1 MEKKVNNKF
10 TIFKLSLLITFLITM
25 IITTVI
31 MGNRN
36 VVNAATAYDDNG
48 ILWRF
53 SYNTDNWEIYNLY
66 TTSLTTEQAENLV
79 IPSKITFSGFEYT
92 VRSIG
97 YGSSSNG
104 YMFPKTIKN
113 LTIPDTVTSI
123 NSYAFYSQ
131 TQLQHV
137 TMGSGV
143 TSIGNNAFYNCYNM
157 TGDIVFGENLTY
169 IGSSAF
175 SNCSKLEGNLTL
187 YEGLTTI
194 GASAFSY
201 CNKLEGNLVLPKSLT
216 SVGNYAFNGCRGITS
231 VKFGDNIPLSV
242 ITSLRSNNK
251 LERIEIYDDSELYKI
266 EDGVLFSK
274 DGKRLYFCEKRDYNN
289 YVVPSD
295 VTSIEA
301 DAFRFANSMT
311 GTITFNEGLLSIGN
325 YAFYEQKDLTG
336 HLRIPDSVTT
346 LGNYAFNG
354 CKNFDRVTI
363 GAGITSVGYG
373 TFSGLSDLFV
383 NNVIGSV
390 TFNSNYCDTTPVVHF
405 LNSVKHVIVSKVPGV
420 KLVNVATGT
429 EIETG
434 DYIDETTFQ
443 YRIEV
448 ENGYNYNNL
457 QLVWFDDNKYE
468 NYTNETVV
476 AGQSYTFTP
485 LLRERSIF
493 VQNLNTGVD
502 LSLRTFITEVN
513 RSPVSKSRVPVA
525 VTNESFEYQHT
536 KEPVKVRKGDLVTYK
551 VRIYNEA
558 LQAAR
563 ATEITVHIPEG
574 MSFDA
579 ENTTNKNYGWIQEEN
594 TIKTSQLAFDDII
607 SYIGNG
613 VINYKDVEICLT
625 VTEDSAESEIYKTVF
640 AEITGMSGTDTDS
653 TPGNVAVSQNY
664 RIDEITNSN
673 TTSFIFDQED
683 DDDFDTVV
691 LNSKIRVEYSIRI
704 EKIDKDTD
712 ELLAGAK
719 FELLSSGVNELVENG
734 EIKRY
739 EDEEVIARVT
749 SDENG
754 IVDFGGI
761 VTYGEGENIYWIK
774 ETDAPSGYLTNI
786 GKKMK
791 VKVVKTILDEETGIY
806 SVAVYCESSD
816 YKVDTTHFEFTPVSN
831 AEQLAK
837 IGSGEIVTID
847 GVEYEYNSTT
857 NYKLTNDIDLTGIN
871 WEPINRDLVGIIDG
885 DGHKIS
891 NLTIIAPDEGSAIAK
906 VGLISEFTG
915 IIENLTLENPNVHIN
930 KFAAGALENTDY
942 YGVGGFVGYMKNGYF
957 YNCKTTVTEGATAGI
972 SSGMDN
978 VGGFVGHTAPGGLV
992 TIINSENNVD
1002 VSGTEPVEEE
1012 GVTTVEGTNNAGGLI
1027 GCSLGSISIQESK
1040 NTGKI
1045 SCGKY
1050 GAGGLVGFVRPSDYE
1065 ELSITAGYD
1074 EDNKRID
1081 LLVENEA
1088 AEGQYNVTLEIRDR
1102 KTDRLIGG
1110 AIYEV
1115 DKVED
1120 AIKTALVDT
1129 GSLKL
1134 FDKAIEYTG
1143 RDVYFMTEEE
1153 TVPGYD
1159 LLNGII
1165 RVDIDRYWDVE
1176 SNGYKVRAEASII
1189 THKEYEEFVGERST
1203 KEDDTKT
1210 GKTFERGE
1218 IFTEAN
1224 VAKANWNGSKIEIV
1238 NCTNDGKVTATKSNA
1253 GGMIGT
1259 SYGVINASGCT
1270 NNGEINGTLKSGGL
1284 VAELRGVDT
1293 YMSNGE
1299 IASQNTLDYSKFV
1312 DCTNNGRITSV
1323 NQGWGPGEA
1332 GGLVA
1337 EIAGSIKVINGT
1349 NNGELETTQSHTGGI
1364 VGRALGQVTIED
1376 STNNGTITLNGGSTT
1391 DAGGILGVVS
1401 LDEYNIQLVKYKNVN
1416 TTIKNCKNNA
1426 NLYNHAAHDIAGIV
1440 GLAVGNSITITD
1452 CEVVGRSA
1460 EDKIKIYSYDLG
1472 ETAGIIAWSSCKTV
1486 TIKDCKIKNLEVG
1499 IIADHDA
1506 GTYGNVAGIFAIND
1520 AGYIPAQ
1527 NSYSEAKRESTNI
1540 SNCTVE
1546 DCTILGKSKE
1556 VSGIMGITNG
1566 SYGYIEDTYSA
1577 NINDCNVKNSYI
1589 EMRCESNGSAGSG
1602 CACSGIYCGGFEC
1615 KGFNIR
1621 YCNVEDSRLEAKGIS
1636 EDGFTPEGQYST
1648 VGGIFGRGMY
1658 TRKCSIEGCNF
1669 VNSTIYNRD
1678 SAGTA
1683 GSIGGIYGTTYG
1695 LYGDLDIINCNVKN
1709 CDMTDYNSNAGGLI
1723 GQIDYGYS
1731 YDTTTR
1737 IENCN
1742 VIETNITIAG
1752 EEITNRPPNNY
1763 CVGGIIGSLQA
1774 MNKVRINNVKVLGK
1788 DIDRNATNASERN
1801 YIVAK
1806 NGNIGGAI
1814 GLQLNNYDVEMN
1826 NVTIKNYD
1834 IVNNV
1839 TENKFNIDLTQLG
1852 GVVAA
1857 VQSDRDVKYKDITV
1871 ENVNIKGNKTH
1882 NTAGFIGYLCNYT
1895 TATKVDN
1902 VDIKNTS
1909 ISSQFSFEDRGEQTN
1924 EGTIPGQ
1931 IYGNVAGLMGS
1942 VLSEIEFKN
1951 CDVEDCEISSK
1962 KHIAAGG
1969 IAFTTNGLKATNCTV
1984 KNVEINDDWEEP
1996 ENIEEVANL
2005 LKTNKTNYG
2014 EVIQHRNYGGFIGT
2028 SRENILELDNIK
2040 VSNVDIEAK
2049 YASIGGI
2056 YACVDSIKK
2065 LNNCT
2070 VENSNFVSKKSIRGI
2085 YGSSAGVGAET
2096 IAMNCEPTNNK
2107 VTNVQITTDNHVNAG
2122 AFGFIKTGSGDEIKI
2137 KDTVVDN
2144 ATLTHE
2150 HKKLQYNIDHR
2161 EDDETVLIEYDPVV
2175 AGLVGVTESD
2185 TIINN
2190 ATVKNSSITGKQAD
2204 SSRGLTVA
2212 GIIAMSDWDI
2222 TIDGSKVINTTI
2234 TNNTPYGV
2242 TGGFVGL
2249 NVRGVINNSKPDN
2262 DMTTTITNSSIEQN
2276 SSISG
2281 NSAVGG
2287 LVGIAKV
2294 NLDNDKVLNTTI
2306 KSTGVSAGVVAL
2318 AKPVENTINRITV
2331 KDLTMPDGEN
2341 LPYNIG
2347 GIAGVYYGTIT
2358 NSTVTNA
2365 DIYGSTCA
2373 AGVVAILN
2381 PNEKAQSSLD
2391 NITVTNATIVSK
2403 STHAAGIACVDF
2415 AANIT
2420 NVKVVDST
2428 ITSDRGSGTAA
2439 GVVGVIFA
2447 SIDEAEIDNAT
2458 ITANTGMAGG
2468 IAGFSNNSIS
2478 NIKVTDSKIT
2488 GTTCTGGVTGV
2499 GFSETEEVEI
2509 ENTEVKS
2516 TMLSAG
2522 GISGCGLK
2530 TIKNVSVKDSTI
2542 IASDMAGGVAGF
2554 GTTISDATVDNTNVT
2569 SDTST
2574 GNGIAGGIAG
2584 SHPSEMARVTVKDST
2599 ITGRRLAG
2607 GISATPGE
2615 LNNAT
2620 VEGSTIIAKEMHAGG
2635 LAACTRSNITDCTT
2649 KNSTIKTLSGTFN
2662 SGANVYPTCLGGL
2675 VGTGYLEEPVI
2686 TNSTVE
2692 NNTLIGATGSVSGK
2706 YVGGPAELNIPLINA
2721 ETQP

>member
-1 MEKKVNNKF
+1 MEKKVSEKF
-10 TIFKLSLLITFLITM
+10 TILKLSLLITFLITM
-25 IITTVI
+25 IVTTVI

-36 VVNAATAYDDNG
+36 EVDAATAYDDNG

-53 SYNTDNWEIYNLY
+53 SYDASQMEIYNLY
-66 TTSLTTEQAENLV
+66 TTSLTVEQAENLV
-79 IPSKITFSGFEYT
+79 IPSIINFNGYDYT
-92 VRSIG
+92 VRSVG

-137 TMGSGV
+137 TMGAGI

-169 IGSSAF
+169 IGNSAF
-175 SNCSKLEGNLTL
+175 SNCNKLEGNITL

-194 GASAFSY
+194 GSSAFSY
-201 CNKLEGNLVLPKSLT
+201 CYKLGGDLVLPKSLT
-216 SVGNYAFNGCRGITS
+216 TVGNYAFNNCRSIKS

-242 ITSLRSNNK
+242 ITGLRESNG
-251 LERIEIYDDSELYKI
+251 LERIELYDDSELYKV
-266 EDGVLFSK
+266 EDGILFSK

-301 DAFRFANSMT
+301 NAFRYANSMT
-311 GTITFNEGLLSIGN
+311 GTLTLNEGLLSIGN
-325 YAFYEQKDLTG
+325 SAFYDQKELTG
-336 HLRIPDSVTT
+336 NLRIPDSVTT

-363 GAGITSVGYG
+363 GSGITSVGSG
-373 TFSGLSDLFV
+373 TFSGLTDLFV

-390 TFNSNYCDTTPVVHF
+390 AFNNNYCDTKPVVHF
-405 LNSVKHVIVSKVPGV
+405 LNSVKHVLVSKVPGV
-420 KLVNVATGT
+420 KLVNIATGT

-434 DYIDETTFQ
+434 DYLDETTFQ

-448 ENGYNYNNL
+448 EDGYNYDNL

-476 AGQSYTFTP
+476 AGQSYEFTP

-493 VQNLNTGVD
+493 IQNLNNGVD

-513 RSPVSKSRVPVA
+513 RSPVSKSRIPVA
-525 VTNESFEYQHT
+525 VTNESFGYQHT

-574 MSFDA
+574 MTFDA
-579 ENTTNKNYGWIQEEN
+579 ENTTNKNYGWIQDGS
-594 TIKTSQLAFDDII
+594 TIKTSQLAFDDIL
-607 SYIGNG
+607 SYLGNG

-625 VTEDSAESEIYKTVF
+625 VTEDSLESEVYKTVF

-653 TPGNVAVSQNY
+653 TPGNVTVAQNY

-704 EKIDKDTD
+704 EKVDQATD

-761 VTYGEGENIYWIK
+761 VTYGAGENIYWIQ
-774 ETDAPSGYLTNI
+774 ETDAPAGYLTNI

-816 YKVDTTHFEFTPVSN
+816 YKVDTTHFEFTPVST

-837 IGSGEIVTID
+837 IGSGEIVNVD
-847 GVEYEYNSTT
+847 GVDYEYNSTT
-857 NYKLTNDIDLTGIN
+857 NYKLTNDIDLAGIN

-891 NLTIIAPDEGSAIAK
+891 NLTIVAPEEGSSIAK

-915 IIENLTLENPNVHIN
+915 IIENLILENPNIRIN

-1002 VSGTEPVEEE
+1002 ISGTEPVEEE

-1045 SCGKY
+1045 NCGKY

-1065 ELSITAGYD
+1065 ELAITAGYD

-1088 AEGQYNVTLEIRDR
+1088 SEGQYNVTLEIRDR

-1115 DKVED
+1115 DKIED
-1120 AIKTALVDT
+1120 TIKTALVDT

-1165 RVDIDRYWDVE
+1165 RVDIDRYWDIE
-1176 SNGYKVRAEASII
+1176 NNEYRVRAEASII

-1210 GKTFERGE
+1210 GKTFERGD

-1224 VAKANWNGSKIEIV
+1224 VAKANWNGSKIELV
-1238 NCTNDGKVTATKSNA
+1238 NCTNDGKVTASKSNA
-1253 GGMIGT
+1253 AGMIGT
-1259 SYGVINASGCT
+1259 SYGVVNASGCI
-1270 NNGEINGTLKSGGL
+1270 NNGEINGLLKSGGL

-1293 YMSNGE
+1293 YMYNGE
-1299 IASQNTLDYSKFV
+1299 ISSQNTLDYSKLV
-1312 DCTNNGRITSV
+1312 DCTNNGKITSA
-1323 NQGWGPGEA
+1323 NQGWAPGEA

-1337 EIAGSIKVINGT
+1337 EFAGSIKVINGT
-1349 NNGELETTQSHTGGI
+1349 NNGEIETEQSHTGGI
-1364 VGRALGQVTIED
+1364 VGKALGQVTIEN
-1376 STNNGTITLNGGSTT
+1376 STNNGTITVTGGSTT

-1401 LDEYNIQLVKYKNVN
+1401 LDEYSIQLIKYKDVN
-1416 TTIKNCKNNA
+1416 AIIKNCKNNA
-1426 NLYNHAAHDIAGIV
+1426 NLYNNAAHDIAGIV

-1460 EDKIKIYSYDLG
+1460 DDKIKIYSYGQG
-1472 ETAGIIAWSSCKTV
+1472 ETAGIMAWASCKTV

-1499 IIADHDA
+1499 IIADHDV

-1527 NSYSEAKRESTNI
+1527 NSYSESKRIATNI
-1540 SNCTVE
+1540 SNCIVE
-1546 DCTILGKSKE
+1546 DCNILGKSKE
-1556 VSGIMGITNG
+1556 VAGIMGITNG

-1602 CACSGIYCGGFEC
+1602 CACAGIYAGGFEC

-1636 EDGFTPEGQYST
+1636 EDGYTPQGQYST

-1658 TRKCSIEGCNF
+1658 TKKCSIEGCNF

-1678 SAGTA
+1678 SIGTA

-1731 YDTTTR
+1731 YPTTTT

-1742 VIETNITIAG
+1742 VIETNITMAG
-1752 EEITNRPPNNY
+1752 EEVTPNPPNNY

-1774 MNKVRINNVKVLGK
+1774 MDKVRINNVKVLGK
-1788 DIDRNATNASERN
+1788 DIDRNATNAQERN
-1801 YIVAK
+1801 HIVSK

-1834 IVNNV
+1834 VVNNV
-1839 TENKFNIDLTQLG
+1839 SENKLNIDMTQLG
-1852 GVVAA
+1852 GVIGAA
-1857 VQSDRDVKYKDITV
+1857 QSDRDLKYKDITV
-1871 ENVNIKGNKTH
+1871 ENVNVKGNKTH
-1882 NTAGFIGYLCNYT
+1882 NTAGFMGYLSNYT
-1895 TATKVDN
+1895 SVSSVDN

-1909 ISSQFSFEDRGEQTN
+1909 ISSQFSFEDHGELN
-1924 EGTIPGQ
+1924 NDGTIPGEY
-1931 IYGNVAGLMGS
+1931 YGAVAGLVGTS
-1942 VLSEIEFKN
+1942 LSEVEFKN
-1951 CDVEDCEISSK
+1951 CDVENCEISYK

-1969 IAFTTNGLKATNCTV
+1969 IAYTTNGLKATSCTV
-1984 KNVEINDDWEEP
+1984 KNVEFNDNWEEP

-2005 LKTNKTNYG
+2005 FKTTKTSYRD
-2014 EVIQHRNYGGFIGT
+2014 IIKHRNYGGFIGT
-2028 SRENILELDNIK
+2028 AWEDTLELENIK

-2056 YACVDSIKK
+2056 YAYADNIKK
-2065 LNNCT
+2065 LNNCI
-2070 VENSNFVSKKSIRGI
+2070 VEDSNFVSKKSIRGI
-2085 YGSSAGVGAET
+2085 FGSTAGIGAET

-2107 VTNVQITTDNHVNAG
+2107 VSNVQITTDNHINSG
-2122 AFGFIKTGSGDEIKI
+2122 MFGYINNGINDSIKI
-2137 KDTVVDN
+2137 GKSTVENV
-2144 ATLTHE
+2144 TLTNE
-2150 HKKLQYNIDHR
+2150 NKALLANIDHR
-2161 EDDETVLIEYDPVV
+2161 EDDETALIEYNPVM
-2175 AGLVGVTESD
+2175 AGIVGLTAGD
-2185 TIINN
+2185 ITINN
-2190 ATVKNSSITGKQAD
+2190 ATVKNATITAKAGD
-2204 SSRGLTVA
+2204 TGMYTHIG
-2212 GIIAMSDWDI
+2212 GIIALTGHNI
-2222 TIDGSKVINTTI
+2222 NIDNAKVINTNI
-2234 TNNTPYGV
+2234 NNNTGGGI
-2242 TGGFVGL
+2242 TGGLVGM
-2249 NVRGVINNSKPDN
+2249 NRWITPDPPGLESV
-2262 DMTTTITNSSIEQN
+2262 TTITNSSIEQN
-2276 SSISG
+2276 SSITANNNFGGMVGYAKVQMDKNKVLDTTIKANSYTSALGGVVGLVSSGG
-2281 NSAVGG
+2281 NS
-2287 LVGIAKV
+2287 IS
-2294 NLDNDKVLNTTI
+2294 NTTI
-2306 KSTGVSAGVVAL
+2306 TNLS
-2318 AKPVENTINRITV
+2318 I
-2331 KDLTMPDGEN
+2331 PDGEYTGAN
-2341 LPYNIG
+2341 VG
-2347 GIAGVYYGTIT
+2347 GITAVLNGGTIT
-2358 NSTVTNA
+2358 NTTITNA
-2365 DIYGSTCA
+2365 EIVASSCA
-2373 AGVVAILN
+2373 AGIAPIQYMQTDEIRN
-2381 PNEKAQSSLD
+2381 AT
-2391 NITVTNATIVSK
+2391 ITNATITSK
-2403 STHAAGIACVDF
+2403 GSHAAGATTVAFGIVS
-2415 AANIT
+2415 NI
-2420 NVKVVDST
+2420 KVIGST
-2428 ITSDRGSGTAA
+2428 ITGNQMVG
-2439 GVVGVIFA
+2439 GVVGVHFNPINQV
-2447 SIDEAEIDNAT
+2447 EID
-2458 ITANTGMAGG
+2458 
-2468 IAGFSNNSIS
+2468 
-2478 NIKVTDSKIT
+2478 
-2488 GTTCTGGVTGV
+2488 GTTIV
-2499 GFSETEEVEI
+2499 
-2509 ENTEVKS
+2509 S
-2516 TMLSAG
+2516 TAQH
-2522 GISGCGLK
+2522 
-2530 TIKNVSVKDSTI
+2530 
-2542 IASDMAGGVAGF
+2542 AGGVAAVALRPLTNIKVKDSNVTGLLQV
-2554 GTTISDATVDNTNVT
+2554 GGVAGIGNEMTNIEVDNVKVT
-2569 SDTST
+2569 STT
-2574 GNGIAGGIAG
+2574 AHAGGLG
-2584 SHPSEMARVTVKDST
+2584 SCILSAVTTAKVKDST
-2599 ITGRRLAG
+2599 ITAKQMAGGVGAFIGGATTDIEVSNTSVTGTDDAGGVAGVLSGALTDVEVKDSTIKAKRLAG
-2607 GISATPGE
+2607 GIAGTTE
-2615 LNNAT
+2615 WEIKDAT
-2620 VEGSTIIAKEMHAGG
+2620 VDGSTIISEELHAGG
-2635 LAACTRSNITDCTT
+2635 IVACTKNKLNNCTT
-2649 KNSTIKTLSGTFN
+2649 KNSTIKTLTGTFT
-2662 SGANVYPTCLGGL
+2662 SAGDVFPTCLGGL
-2675 VGTGYLEEPVI
+2675 VGAGYKDTSTNELKPQIV
-2686 TNSTVE
+2686 NSTVE
-2692 NNTLIGATGSVSGK
+2692 NNTLTGATGSSAGK
-2706 YVGGPAELNIPLINA
+2706 YVGAPAELNDSLIAA
-2721 ETQP
+2721 ETTQP